1 MKMLRDS
8 SRRSISAP
16 MKDRALYRMNCERRA
31 SSVRLVQFVQAHQK
45 EGLLPLGSMSVP
57 Y

>member
-1 MKMLRDS
+1 
-8 SRRSISAP
+8 